1 MDYSQQQQ
9 QQQQQPQQGIPMVP
23 QQPTPVY
30 EKAPEYPQQQQQQVP
45 MQSPPVHVQGHQFMT
60 AMPLAALS
68 RSPAPVDC
76 PSCGAR
82 ALTACSYQ
90 SGDNA
95 Q

>member
-1 MDYSQQQQ
+1 MDYSQQPQAVPQQ
-9 QQQQQPQQGIPMVP
+9 QQQQQQGIPMVP

-30 EKAPEYPQQQQQQVP
+30 EKAPEYPPQQPAP
-45 MQSPPVHVQGHQFMT
+45 MPMHQGHQFMT
-60 AMPLAALS
+60 AMPLAALT